1 VKPSQAGGI
10 ALPCSCHPTQWDSAD
25 LDNGVWARVDEA
37 EEPLGTKDKFWVQD
51 TDGTRWLFKFAR
63 QKHGV
68 VRGEDWAEWLVHGL
82 ANLMGVPT
90 ACIRPAT
97 SSGQRGIISRSV
109 VESDQRLE
117 HGNELLARINPA
129 YDVKAARQNAGYTVD
144 AIRMSLE
151 GVGPPAARDDLK
163 QLSGFD
169 VWASYVVLDA
179 WVAGRDRHHENW
191 AAVRDDEARW
201 LAPSFDHGNALGF
214 QEPDANK
221 ADLAEHPDR
230 LLTWAK
236 RGRSHHFA
244 GRPTLVAVARE
255 ALDLA
260 SPEAATLWQAR
271 LEGIQEPSVRQL
283 LNRVP
288 TDLLSVSSRRFCLN
302 LLQLNRRRVLDG
314 D

>member
-1 VKPSQAGGI
+1 MS
-10 ALPCSCHPTQWDSAD
+10 D
-25 LDNGVWARVDEA
+25 R
-37 EEPLGTKDKFWVQD
+37 PLQG
-51 TDGTRWLFKFAR
+51 
-63 QKHGV
+63 
-68 VRGEDWAEWLVHGL
+68 
-82 ANLMGVPT
+82 M
-90 ACIRPAT
+90 T
-97 SSGQRGIISRSV
+97 SS
-109 VESDQRLE
+109 
-117 HGNELLARINPA
+117 
-129 YDVKAARQNAGYTVD
+129 K
-144 AIRMSLE
+144 
-151 GVGPPAARDDLK
+151 
-163 QLSGFD
+163 LSGFD

>member
-51 TDGTRWLFKFAR
+51 TDGTRWLFKFGR

-144 AIRMSLE
+144 AIRMSSKVSDRPLQ
-151 GVGPPAARDDLK
+151 GMTSSNFRASMSGPVTSFSTLGWQDATDTMRTGPLCVTTRLVGSR
-163 QLSGFD
+163 
-169 VWASYVVLDA
+169 
-179 WVAGRDRHHENW
+179 RHLTT
-191 AAVRDDEARW
+191 AM
-201 LAPSFDHGNALGF
+201 PSVS
-214 QEPDANK
+214 
-221 ADLAEHPDR
+221 
-230 LLTWAK
+230 
-236 RGRSHHFA
+236 RSLMRT
-244 GRPTLVAVARE
+244 RPT
-255 ALDLA
+255 
-260 SPEAATLWQAR
+260 S
-271 LEGIQEPSVRQL
+271 
-283 LNRVP
+283 
-288 TDLLSVSSRRFCLN
+288 LSTPIVF
-302 LLQLNRRRVLDG
+302 
-314 D
+314 

>member
-1 VKPSQAGGI
+1 MQQ
-10 ALPCSCHPTQWDSAD
+10 CSCHPAQWKPANIED
-25 LDNGVWARVDEA
+25 GTWTRVEA

-51 TDGTRWLFKFAR
+51 GDGTRWLFKFAR
-63 QKHGV
+63 EKHGF

-82 ANLMGVPT
+82 ANLMGIPT

-97 SSGQRGIISRSV
+97 SGGRRGIISRSV
-109 VESDQRLE
+109 VTSDQRLE
-117 HGNELLARINPA
+117 HGNELLARVDPA
-129 YDVKAARQNAGYTVD
+129 YDEEAPRENPRYTVE
-144 AIRMSLE
+144 AVKLSLE
-151 GVGPPAARDDLK
+151 GVAAPAAGHDLL

-169 VWASYVVLDA
+169 VWTGYVVLDA

-191 AAVRDDEARW
+191 AAVGDDEARW

-214 QEPDANK
+214 QESDAK
-221 ADLAEHPDR
+221 RVDLAEHPDG
-230 LLTWAK
+230 LLTWAV

-255 ALDLA
+255 SLDLA
-260 SPEAATLWQAR
+260 TPAAANLWRTRLRAVQEAR
-271 LEGIQEPSVRQL
+271 VQEL
-283 LNRVP
+283 LDRVP
-288 TDLLSVSSRRFCLN
+288 ADLLSVQSRRFCLN